1 MTPRRWR
8 IIYKG
13 VNMGLSMVV
22 IGVMSGVVD
31 EATVFFDEK
40 LARKYE
46 AKLKRAY
53 DIRKG
58 YEGESENTVECFE
71 MDIEGIKVDD
81 CLRLARTIAVDR
93 ADYAVDVW
101 SIGDVLDRAK
111 EQGKRVSKKQAR
123 EIIQQVYLKK
133 DATIGI
139 SWDTLDYWTYVIL
152 NEAKGKGVKYA

>member
-1 MTPRRWR
+1 
-8 IIYKG
+8 
-13 VNMGLSMVV
+13 MGLSMVV

-93 ADYAVDVW
+93 DEYALAVW
-101 SIGDVLDRAK
+101 HIDDVLGLAK
-111 EQGKRVSKKQAR
+111 ERGKKLTKKQAK
-123 EIIQQVYLKK
+123 EVISLVSSKQ
-133 DATIGI
+133 DAELGI
-139 SWDTLDYWTYVIL
+139 NWDTIDCWIDM
-152 NEAKGKGVKYA
+152 VKEGY

>member
-1 MTPRRWR
+1 
-8 IIYKG
+8 
-13 VNMGLSMVV
+13 MGLSMVV

-93 ADYAVDVW
+93 EDYAVDEW
-101 SIGDVLDRAK
+101 SIDDVIDRAW
-111 EQGKRVSKKQAR
+111 ESREPPLRVTKKQAR
-123 EIIQQVYLKK
+123 KVINLIDRKT
-133 DATIGI
+133 DANVGI
-139 SWDTLDYWTYVIL
+139 NWDMLDYWTDDVL
-152 NEAKGKGVKYA
+152 QDEAKEKKRVK

>member
-1 MTPRRWR
+1 
-8 IIYKG
+8 
-13 VNMGLSMVV
+13 MGLSMVV

-93 ADYAVDVW
+93 EDYTLAVWHID
-101 SIGDVLDRAK
+101 DVLGLAK
-111 EQGKRVSKKQAR
+111 ENGKKLTKKQAKEVISMVGR
-123 EIIQQVYLKK
+123 NQ
-133 DATIGI
+133 DATLGI
-139 SWDTLDYWTYVIL
+139 TWDTIDCCIDM
-152 NEAKGKGVKYA
+152 VKEG